1 MPAIPSKM
9 SMTEMMRGKSMPADK
24 KNDIKLAQHGEII
37 KILAKTHGNTDNM
50 N

>member
-1 MPAIPSKM
+1 M

-24 KNDIKLAQHGEII
+24 KNDIKLAQHG
-37 KILAKTHGNTDNM
+37 KILKFLAKPHECADNM